1 MAEQET
7 YGVRLE
13 KKIDSLSENV
23 KNLSEQAVRLT
34 ETNNHQKSLGEENSR
49 KIDALEQDVRKASG
63 AVSLLNKISMICGGS
78 VIAFCTWLVSSHT
91 SIQQRLADTNQKV
104 AILEAKSIRLDTDV
118 AALSSRPPFEIKK
131 GE

>member
-23 KNLSEQAVRLT
+23 KNLSEQVVRLT

-91 SIQQRLADTNQKV
+91 STQQRLADTNQKV

-118 AALSSRPPFEIKK
+118 AALSNRPPFEIKK